1 MEMSRDLAS
10 FERELAGSGDYRDAF
25 KVALNG
31 LVNNTFT
38 RSLREIDETNL
49 PTLEISHAAT
59 YMTIKDRRIREGL
72 VVSGLFELALHK
84 SPRASKDLEIGWHPQ
99 RDIQRLLFAV
109 EELTA
114 GRNAAIPP
122 PGGWS
127 GQAYEGGEATMV
139 FMRALG
145 AVVTEIKG
153 CDWARFDVLHKIAHG
168 RERKSGSPLDEI
180 RISVLGKVPPLTEA
194 LRRMRG

>member
-10 FERELAGSGDYRDAF
+10 FERELTGSGDWRDAF
-25 KVALNG
+25 KVSLEG
-31 LVNNTFT
+31 LVNNKFT

-49 PTLEISHAAT
+49 PTLEISDTAAHV
-59 YMTIKDRRIREGL
+59 TIKDRKIREGL

-84 SPRASKDLEIGWHPQ
+84 SPRAAKDLEIWWHPQ
-99 RDIQRLLFAV
+99 RDVQRLLFAV

-122 PGGWS
+122 PEGWS

-153 CDWARFDVLHKIAHG
+153 CDWARFDILHKIAHG
-168 RERKSGSPLDEI
+168 RARKYGSPLDEI
-180 RISVLGKVPPLTEA
+180 RISTLGKGPPLTTA
-194 LRRMRG
+194 LRRMRE